1 MSYRRAIFIFFFVLL
16 FYPKLIN
23 AESEKDIYEQRL
35 QLYKKTEAVTNIP
48 WYFLAAVDQYERNT
62 LTDTSDEPLISIT
75 IPKHIWYGTGN
86 VSYIEDERII
96 SFFNGLGK
104 DGNGDGKATITNE
117 EDILYTFAH
126 YLLSYGP
133 SREDIKIA
141 LFHFYKRDLT
151 VKTIMNTA
159 RIFKK
164 FHTTYLP
171 ERTFPVSTDHNYSYR
186 STWGDRRGFGGLRMH
201 EGTDIFA
208 NYGTPIFSTTYG
220 VVELKGWN
228 RFGGWRIGIRDI
240 NNIYHYYAHLNSYAD
255 NIEVGDIVSPGDLLG
270 FVGSSGYGPPG
281 TMGKFP
287 PHLHYGM
294 YKDNGKSEW
303 SFDPYPYLK
312 RWESMTK

>member
-1 MSYRRAIFIFFFVLL
+1 MSYRRAIFILSFVLL

-159 RIFKK
+159 RIRSE
-164 FHTTYLP
+164 
-171 ERTFPVSTDHNYSYR
+171 ERRVGKEERACGR
-186 STWGDRRGFGGLRMH
+186 STRYR
-201 EGTDIFA
+201 E
-208 NYGTPIFSTTYG
+208 
-220 VVELKGWN
+220 
-228 RFGGWRIGIRDI
+228 
-240 NNIYHYYAHLNSYAD
+240 
-255 NIEVGDIVSPGDLLG
+255 
-270 FVGSSGYGPPG
+270 
-281 TMGKFP
+281 
-287 PHLHYGM
+287 
-294 YKDNGKSEW
+294 
-303 SFDPYPYLK
+303 
-312 RWESMTK
+312 

>member
-23 AESEKDIYEQRL
+23 AASEKDIYEQRL

-141 LFHFYKRDLT
+141 LFH
-151 VKTIMNTA
+151 
-159 RIFKK
+159 
-164 FHTTYLP
+164 
-171 ERTFPVSTDHNYSYR
+171 R
-186 STWGDRRGFGGLRMH
+186 SEEQTSELQSRG
-201 EGTDIFA
+201 
-208 NYGTPIFSTTYG
+208 
-220 VVELKGWN
+220 
-228 RFGGWRIGIRDI
+228 
-240 NNIYHYYAHLNSYAD
+240 HL
-255 NIEVGDIVSPGDLLG
+255 VCRLL
-270 FVGSSGYGPPG
+270 
-281 TMGKFP
+281 
-287 PHLHYGM
+287 L
-294 YKDNGKSEW
+294 
-303 SFDPYPYLK
+303 
-312 RWESMTK
+312 